1 MDQKE
6 RLENE
11 RLAIASEMVSIHH
24 MRRGTVNEQFFEV
37 RHKDG
42 TITTRGPY
50 HLYSRTEK
58 GKSYSRRIPNEELER
73 FLEETEN
80 CRRFKDL
87 SNRYVLICEQ
97 LADAGVGPE
106 KKRPKSKR
114 SASAK

>member
-6 RLENE
+6 QLENE
-11 RLAIASEMVSIHH
+11 RLTIASEMVRIHQ
-24 MRRGTVNEQFFEV
+24 MRRGTVNEQYFEI

-58 GKSYSRRIPNEELER
+58 GKSYSRRIPVEELER
-73 FLEETEN
+73 YLEETEN

-87 SNRYVLICEQ
+87 SNRYVLVCEQ
-97 LADAGVGPE
+97 LADAGAERE
-106 KKRPKSKR
+106 KKQPRSKR
-114 SASAK
+114 SVSTK

>member
-6 RLENE
+6 ELENE
-11 RLAIASEMVSIHH
+11 RLAIANELASIHH

-58 GKSYSRRIPNEELER
+58 GKSYSRRIPLEEVAR
-73 FLEETEN
+73 YREETES
-80 CRRFKDL
+80 CRRFKEL
-87 SNRYVLICEQ
+87 SNRYVLVCEQ
-97 LADAGVGPE
+97 LADAGAGQE
-106 KKRPKSKR
+106 KKRSKSKR